1 MILTIHHMGSVQ
13 TEPHTEPKRSESR
26 QHNNIAF
33 TGEWT
38 EKQHPLHLLRR
49 VQLPKLQDD
58 TYKLSEFGSLAE
70 RL

>member
-1 MILTIHHMGSVQ
+1 MILTIHHMGSVH
-13 TEPHTEPKRSESR
+13 TEPHKESKRSESR
-26 QHNNIAF
+26 PHNNIAF

-38 EKQHPLHLLRR
+38 LKQHPLHLLRR